1 MSCKRRC
8 ALRSNQ
14 PSNAG
19 STHSRR
25 NQCGRLSQFSKS
37 ISTLHFWCPA
47 AGVAPGRRALDEE
60 HALGTFD
67 VAGDRGM
74 PQIGEGGRV
83 LAAEL
88 IMPPAFRVFPSR
100 TLNRSPCLVI
110 FYAATHCVSAAA
122 RKPTPDRV
130 PDPNL
135 RWRWLTFACTKIIL
149 NGFHPSLG
157 STGIAGIERNAR
169 STVFRKRSCR
179 SCKPTKK
186 PKSSWLTVPKMG
198 SGSPRPTG
206 PIPRRG
212 TRNSIPALSVST
224 TSAVTQCRRLRTGLP
239 VISMPAGL
247 MGCRSAPNCTAT
259 SADGPVA
266 QAGCAIRT
274 GASRVVRC
282 SPTGACRL
290 VVPTRAPEPWSKRIC
305 TSCLGQRRMADLTAI
320 PSIW

>member
-239 VISMPAGL
+239 VISMPAGADGL
-247 MGCRSAPNCTAT
+247 PIGTQLYGNFCRWTCCSSWLRNSNGRVPSGSVQSHRCMSVSRTDPRSGTVVEAHLYLVPRSA
-259 SADGPVA
+259 
-266 QAGCAIRT
+266 
-274 GASRVVRC
+274 
-282 SPTGACRL
+282 
-290 VVPTRAPEPWSKRIC
+290 
-305 TSCLGQRRMADLTAI
+305 
-320 PSIW
+320 